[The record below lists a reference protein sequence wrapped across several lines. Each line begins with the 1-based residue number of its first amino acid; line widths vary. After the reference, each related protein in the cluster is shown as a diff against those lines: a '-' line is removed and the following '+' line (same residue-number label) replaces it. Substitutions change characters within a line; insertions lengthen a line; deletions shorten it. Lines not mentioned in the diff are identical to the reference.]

1 MQNTSKMWKELVA
14 SGSYLLQ
21 TAVGIDGVSY
31 DATTAPVVTRGLTDG
46 SSVSVGGCSAA
57 TLSVSLVTTDDIPT
71 AAEVKVWMRL
81 ITEDPPEEGELVVSG
96 GPLVI
101 GGQTIIL
108 SKYAATDW
116 LPVGTFYISERER
129 DWITNLVTIQAY
141 DSMLRVNQSFSS
153 VTTWPKR
160 MARAVEEIAALMEVE
175 IDERTWEHVPEIEIP
190 DPTGSLI
197 STVLGDIGALAGGN
211 WVITPAGKLRLVPL
225 TGRPETSDC
234 HTIYGILQKLTI
246 GDTVRITGV
255 KGTDSAGKTYSA
267 GDETGYML
275 DIGSNAYVTQ
285 AAIGGLYSR
294 LNGLTHIPFRAS
306 GSIYDPAMELGDP
319 VVYADLVTSRIMNE
333 TVTYGLAFRS
343 DASAPVRNE
352 AESEYPY
359 QSATALSIAALR
371 KAQDANIVFD
381 VLSAV
386 DKTAGTTTLT
396 AKVYRSGTDVTS
408 EFDPEMFSWVR
419 RTEAGEEA
427 LGTGYTITVD
437 NEDYAYGGAVVGR
450 LTTED

>member
-1 MQNTSKMWKELVA
+1 VQNTSKMWKELVA

-57 TLSVSLVTTDDIPT
+57 TLSLSLVTADNIPT

-116 LPVGTFYISERER
+116 LPVGTFYISKRER

-141 DSMLRVNQSFSS
+141 DAMLRVNQTFSS

-175 IDERTWEHVPEIEIP
+175 VDERTWAHVPEIEIP

-225 TGRPETSDC
+225 TGQPETSDC

-267 GDETGYML
+267 GNETGYML

-285 AAIGGLYSR
+285 AAIDGLYSR

-333 TVTYGLAFRS
+333 TATYGLAFRS
-343 DASAPVRNE
+343 DASAPVRDE
-352 AESEYPY
+352 SESEYPY

-386 DKTAGTTTLT
+386 DDTAGTTTLT